1 MSDIVITAI
10 VPTYN
15 EVRHIGACLAGLLH
29 QEGIPGTIE
38 ILVID
43 GMSTDGT
50 ATFVRTMPEYGTKIR
65 LLENPRRL
73 QVYAWNIGWRQA
85 RGEYVA
91 FIGAHAEYSRDYFR
105 SCLNVMQR
113 TGAAVVGGVQRPYG
127 VSAMG
132 RAIAWC
138 MQSPFGIGNAR
149 FRYAPREEEAES
161 VFGAFMRRE
170 TLAELDGVDE
180 RLPFDEDDEL
190 NYRIRRRGGKI
201 VVSPAIGVRYH
212 VRESLKPLA
221 MQMFRYGYWRRF
233 AQLLHPRAVPVRVY
247 APPLFVAALALSL
260 ALVITPAR
268 AFALI
273 VPAVYAAFVTF
284 AALRASIG
292 TRDASMLYVP
302 VALATMHLWYGFGW
316 WRALTTLR
324 TPANDKGDRALAR

>member
-15 EVRHIGACLAGLLH
+15 EVRHIGACLDGLLH
-29 QEGIPGTIE
+29 QEGIAGDIE

-50 ATFVRTMPEYGTKIR
+50 ATFVRTTPEHGTKIR
-65 LLENPRRL
+65 VLENPRRL
-73 QVYAWNIGWRQA
+73 QVYAWNIGMREA
-85 RGEYVA
+85 RGEYIA
-91 FIGAHAEYSRDYFR
+91 FIGAHAEYSRGYFR
-105 SCLNVMQR
+105 SCLDVMQR
-113 TGAAVVGGVQRPYG
+113 TGATVVGGVQRPYG
-127 VSAMG
+127 HSAIG

-149 FRYAPREEEAES
+149 FRYAQREEEAES

-170 TLAELDGVDE
+170 TLAEAGGVDE

-190 NYRIRRRGGKI
+190 NYRIRHRGGKI

-233 AQLLHPRAVPVRVY
+233 AQLLHPRDVPLRVY
-247 APPLFVAALALSL
+247 VPPAFVAAFVLSL
-260 ALVITPAR
+260 ALAITPLR
-268 AFALI
+268 AVSLA
-273 VPAVYAAFVTF
+273 VPVLYAAFVAFAMAVALARMRST
-284 AALRASIG
+284 AAL
-292 TRDASMLYVP
+292 LVP
-302 VALATMHLWYGFGW
+302 LALATMHVCYGVGW
-316 WRALTTLR
+316 WKGLAKFRSI
-324 TPANDKGDRALAR
+324 ANGKDGRALAR